1 MGYGRAHMREEAFR
15 GLIDYENEVG
25 VPSQRTVGPY
35 ATVGAARGAVTRE
48 CGNMTRWSSNK
59 KQITRT
65 RIQRATGW
73 EDVE

>member
-1 MGYGRAHMREEAFR
+1 MREEAFR

-25 VPSQRTVGPY
+25 VPSVRTVGPY
-35 ATVGAARGAVTRE
+35 STVGAAKGAVTRE
-48 CGNMTRWSSNK
+48 CSSMTRWKLSK
-59 KQITRT
+59 TKITKT